1 MSVQLLSRKKQ
12 LCDQTLL
19 LEAFKRMDKLVF
31 LTINI
36 VRIVIDLAFAKSCKQ
51 QILIKVK
58 RQIAQGVEYDA

>member
-36 VRIVIDLAFAKSCKQ
+36 VRIVAFAKSCKQ
-51 QILIKVK
+51 QNLISVKSESVEKV
-58 RQIAQGVEYDA
+58 